1 MIGMEWNG
9 MEWMRV
15 EGDVLG
21 KTRVILVEGSIVILV
36 GRVGWHPC
44 VEMLEVV
51 SI

>member
-1 MIGMEWNG
+1 

-15 EGDVLG
+15 EGDALG
-21 KTRVILVEGSIVILV
+21 KTRVIRVEGSIVILV
-36 GRVGWHPC
+36 GRVGWYLY